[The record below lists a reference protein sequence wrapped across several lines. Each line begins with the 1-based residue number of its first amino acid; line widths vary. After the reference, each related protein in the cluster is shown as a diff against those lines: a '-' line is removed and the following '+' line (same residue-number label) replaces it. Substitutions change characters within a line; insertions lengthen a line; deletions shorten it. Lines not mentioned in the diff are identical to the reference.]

1 LAPTPPTSTCGYRE
15 RTNDWTSTR
24 RLTDFVSLRDFRR
37 TEIFNELY
45 RGAPLGGW
53 IDVGLRPTGERIR
66 MFVFLRERGDFD
78 ERDRLVLDL
87 LQPHLQLRYDR
98 VQAAAEA
105 VDAIASIEEPDVD

>member
-1 LAPTPPTSTCGYRE
+1 
-15 RTNDWTSTR
+15 
-24 RLTDFVSLRDFRR
+24 
-37 TEIFNELY
+37 
-45 RGAPLGGW
+45 
-53 IDVGLRPTGERIR
+53 